1 VKIDIKTLLVFLF
14 IALSIWLSFSVKKA
28 NEKLFKSEN
37 QIVAMERE
45 LSVSKYQLKILQEA
59 LLLNIGKAPV
69 PTRLPTQS
77 RQTSNYT
84 SSGSGN
90 AGLASILYLKAH
102 ACSPCNMPVIEGLI
116 NMAAGSDHFQI
127 ASHNSNRHFLQPV
140 KQHNDLAESEK
151 VNWLTGKLYD
161 YHHPVYDAELLF
173 VDAKGFILG
182 VLPLELLKERSL
194 FESWL
199 APLNNTYSSDDSK
212 SSDEYL
218 QVTPIFNS
226 SIKTPGTHTI
236 YLESF

>member
-1 VKIDIKTLLVFLF
+1 MKVNISLVLAILF

-28 NEKLFKSEN
+28 NENLFQSE
-37 QIVAMERE
+37 IRVKELERE
-45 LSVSKYQLKILQEA
+45 LGIRKYQLEIMHEA
-59 LLLNIGKAPV
+59 LELNIGKAPI
-69 PTRLPTQS
+69 PTRQPTLS

-84 SSGSGN
+84 SSGAGK
-90 AGLASILYLKAH
+90 AGLISILYLKAY

-127 ASHNSNRHFLQPV
+127 ASHNSNRHFLQPII
-140 KQHNDLAESEK
+140 QHNDLAESER

-182 VLPLELLKERSL
+182 VLPLELLKERVL

-199 APLNNTYSSDDSK
+199 APLNNTYSSDNFK
-212 SSDEYL
+212 PSDE
-218 QVTPIFNS
+218 
-226 SIKTPGTHTI
+226 
-236 YLESF
+236 